1 MESPNKSPQE
11 ENRIRVEAPSG
22 VGLGETRVKPS
33 GSFSLFYLLLL
44 ILGAGCSV
52 ASLYLVVFSQWDSI
66 KGAFG

>member
-1 MESPNKSPQE
+1 MESPKKSPQE

-22 VGLGETRVKPS
+22 SSDEALAQKP
-33 GSFSLFYLLLL
+33 GSLSPFYIILL

-52 ASLYLVVFSQWDSI
+52 ASLYLAVFSQWDLI